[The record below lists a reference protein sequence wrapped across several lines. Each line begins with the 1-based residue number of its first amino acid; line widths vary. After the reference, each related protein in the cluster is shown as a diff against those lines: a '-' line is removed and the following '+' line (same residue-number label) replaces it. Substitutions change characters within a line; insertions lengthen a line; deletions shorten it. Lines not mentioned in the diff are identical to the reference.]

1 MMSAGNVVTQR
12 TEKRTGFHYN
22 ARRDR
27 FTCLNVEEESKNGIQ
42 IYCVSSDACRREE
55 VETLEAVSS

>member
-1 MMSAGNVVTQR
+1 MPVGNVVTQR

-27 FTCLNVEEESKNGIQ
+27 FTCVNVEEELKNGIQ
-42 IYCVSSDACRREE
+42 MYCVSSDACRREE
-55 VETLEAVSS
+55 VETLETVGS